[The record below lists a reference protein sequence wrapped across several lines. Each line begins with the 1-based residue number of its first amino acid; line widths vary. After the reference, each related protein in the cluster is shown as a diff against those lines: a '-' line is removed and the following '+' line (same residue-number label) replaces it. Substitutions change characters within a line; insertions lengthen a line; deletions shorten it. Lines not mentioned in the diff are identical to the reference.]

1 MHTRRGR
8 PAYSTVTPV
17 RLMSCVVHAHAT
29 RDSHSGTLCVAQ
41 EKRRMR
47 WLYSGSNEQT
57 TKLRMQQAYAIRHGP
72 QDSARYVPAETG
84 MEMGCSNAGRTLAPR
99 TGQTETYRA
108 ERWDPLTPTFR
119 FRRFGH
125 EARRSTQRTQRRARG
140 MAEFGAV
147 TPSIR
152 CETGNTLD
160 VGSQRSPE
168 QRLQSL
174 KSKDPS
180 GALAEGRTWARW
192 RAR

>member
-1 MHTRRGR
+1 
-8 PAYSTVTPV
+8 
-17 RLMSCVVHAHAT
+17 MSCVVHAHAT

-125 EARRSTQRTQRRARG
+125 EARRSTQRTHYAAQSQRHGRVWG
-140 MAEFGAV
+140 GYAEY
-147 TPSIR
+147 PMRNRQHI
-152 CETGNTLD
+152 
-160 VGSQRSPE
+160 GSQRSPE